1 MEPCTS
7 RGSSKGCWERG
18 GSARIPCP
26 PMGAP
31 TFGRRENQRVD
42 GRKWRGPA
50 ERLRLPV
57 RSRPRLPSPTLC
69 MLHVLFRLVSN
80 QAVSPFHTVQDCFCW
95 VHTDFFFKKSFNT
108 ASPQQ
113 QPGEILFHSE
123 PICSHWGVFKQSLLS
138 SAFTPLNPNCNLDD
152 TLGLRVP
159 PSGSGRQLSL
169 KTPHEETLAGP
180 ERQFW
185 S

>member
-7 RGSSKGCWERG
+7 RSRSKGCWERA

-26 PMGAP
+26 PMGGQN
-31 TFGRRENQRVD
+31 FGRRENQRVD
-42 GRKWRGPA
+42 GRKRRGLA

-80 QAVSPFHTVQDCFCW
+80 QAVSPFHTVRDCFCW
-95 VHTDFFFKKSFNT
+95 VHIDFFFLRKTLKPPP
-108 ASPQQ
+108 PQQ

-123 PICSHWGVFKQSLLS
+123 PICSH
-138 SAFTPLNPNCNLDD
+138 
-152 TLGLRVP
+152 
-159 PSGSGRQLSL
+159 
-169 KTPHEETLAGP
+169 
-180 ERQFW
+180 
-185 S
+185 